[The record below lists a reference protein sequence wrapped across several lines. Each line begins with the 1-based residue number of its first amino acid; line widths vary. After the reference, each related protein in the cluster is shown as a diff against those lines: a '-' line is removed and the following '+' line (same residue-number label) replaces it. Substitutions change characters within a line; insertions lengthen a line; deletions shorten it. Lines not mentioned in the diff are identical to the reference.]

1 VVVAAGV
8 IVLEPGAETVP
19 IPWLIEIVLAPVTV
33 QDKVMDSP
41 DETVAGLAVKE
52 LITG

>member
-1 VVVAAGV
+1 M
-8 IVLEPGAETVP
+8 IVLEPVAETVP

-33 QDKVMDSP
+33 HDKVIDAP
-41 DETVAGLAVKE
+41 DATVAGLALKE